1 LAEGGLRLAIG
12 IDGKAGLTVSHFSKL
27 YFQRVSAA
35 PLNFWMKPV
44 SFGGFLSTESVRFTG
59 MVSESGSG
67 KPECIEPGELVGD
80 FLLEI
85 TLGEQRGDERLLELA

>member
-1 LAEGGLRLAIG
+1 
-12 IDGKAGLTVSHFSKL
+12 
-27 YFQRVSAA
+27 
-35 PLNFWMKPV
+35 
-44 SFGGFLSTESVRFTG
+44 

-80 FLLEI
+80 FLVEI

>member
-1 LAEGGLRLAIG
+1 M
-12 IDGKAGLTVSHFSKL
+12 SHFSKL
-27 YFQRVSAA
+27 YVQRVSAA
-35 PLNFWMKPV
+35 LLNSWMKPV

-80 FLLEI
+80 FLVEI